1 MYASSNAEVDRLM
14 RESLQQ
20 QVELKFVKDELS
32 RLQNIE

>member
-1 MYASSNAEVDRLM
+1 MYASNNGEVDRLM
-14 RESLQQ
+14 RQSLQQ